1 MHGRGL
7 TRIAGPFGAVA
18 LAFIGCCIADAARAQ
33 AGDVNGSIEL
43 VDPHVL
49 RVCADPRNLPFS
61 DEAGQGFENKIAEL
75 ISHKLGESL
84 AYTYYP
90 DATGFVRN
98 TLNAHRCDVV
108 IGIALGDDA
117 VQPTNPYYRSA
128 YAMVSRKGSQFDGV
142 DSLADPRLKSA
153 KIGIVAGTPPA
164 TYLAVD
170 GLLPRIKSYPLTVDT
185 RFDSPAQAMIDD
197 LRKGD
202 IDVALLWGPIAGYY
216 ATRSKD
222 AALTLVPLVK
232 ESGGPKLDYR
242 IVMGVRHSDQNWKRR
257 LNTLIAENRNEIDN
271 ILRSYGVPLIDENGR
286 PLAP

>member
-1 MHGRGL
+1 MMRAL
-7 TRIAGPFGAVA
+7 WAA
-18 LAFIGCCIADAARAQ
+18 LALASFAYAAASAARAQ
-33 AGDVNGSIEL
+33 AGDANGSIEL

-61 DEAGQGFENKIAEL
+61 NETGDGFENKIAEL
-75 ISHKLGESL
+75 LSQKLGESL

-90 DATGFVRN
+90 DATGFIRN
-98 TLNAHRCDVV
+98 TLNANRCDVV
-108 IGIALGDDA
+108 MGIALGDDI

-128 YAMVSRKGSQFDGV
+128 YAIVFRKGSQFEGIE
-142 DSLADPRLKSA
+142 SLEDPRLKSA

-164 TYLAVD
+164 TYLAID

-185 RFDSPAQAMIDD
+185 RFDSSSQAMIDD
-197 LRKGD
+197 LQKGE

-216 ATRSKD
+216 ATRAKD
-222 AALTLVPLVK
+222 ASLTVAPLLK

-257 LNTLIAENRNEIDN
+257 LNMLISENRNQIND
-271 ILRSYGVPLIDENGR
+271 ILRSYGVPLLDENNKL
-286 PLAP
+286 LAP